1 MNKDQGQGWM
11 KQLAGKAKE
20 LAGKAMG
27 DNRLRAKGAIQET
40 AGKGQTG
47 YGNAKDSLNKDA
59 K

>member
-1 MNKDQGQGWM
+1 M

-27 DNRLRAKGAIQET
+27 DNRLRAKGAIQKT

-47 YGNAKDSLNKDA
+47 YGNAKDSLNKDGS
-59 K
+59 KL

>member
-1 MNKDQGQGWM
+1 MNLDQGKGWI

-27 DNRLRAKGAIQET
+27 DSRLRAKGTLQKT

-47 YGNAKDSLNKDA
+47 YGDAKDSLNKDV

>member
-1 MNKDQGQGWM
+1 MNQDQGKGWM

-27 DNRLRAKGAIQET
+27 DHRLRAKGTLQKT
-40 AGKGQTG
+40 AGQGQTT
-47 YGNAKDSLNKDA
+47 YGDAKDSLDKDA